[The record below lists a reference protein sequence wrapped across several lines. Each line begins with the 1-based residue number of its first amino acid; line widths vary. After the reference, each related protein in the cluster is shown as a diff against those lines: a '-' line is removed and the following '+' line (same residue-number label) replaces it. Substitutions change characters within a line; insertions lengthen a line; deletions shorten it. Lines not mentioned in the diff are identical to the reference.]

1 MQLKPKFIILW
12 FIYTLRIKQQSLPS
26 SGEGKASLFFI
37 CIYTQRQLYQSA
49 MDVQAVNISKTVKIW
64 EWRLFL
70 AQRHKVKTYSVSSGN
85 SVFSSSSCLANC
97 SLITSAR
104 EQEGVPVFTD
114 PHGLCHQQPK
124 QTVQLKN

>member
-49 MDVQAVNISKTVKIW
+49 MDVQTVKISKTVKIW

-70 AQRHKVKTYSVSSGN
+70 AQSKNLLRELRKQCVLIIQLFGQLFTHHISQRAGGGSS
-85 SVFSSSSCLANC
+85 L
-97 SLITSAR
+97 
-104 EQEGVPVFTD
+104 
-114 PHGLCHQQPK
+114 H
-124 QTVQLKN
+124 

>member
-37 CIYTQRQLYQSA
+37 YIYTQRQLYQSA
-49 MDVQAVNISKTVKIW
+49 MDVQTVKISKTVKIW

-70 AQRHKVKTYSVSSGN
+70 AQSKNLLRELRKQCVLIIQLFGQLFTHHISQRAGGGSS
-85 SVFSSSSCLANC
+85 L
-97 SLITSAR
+97 
-104 EQEGVPVFTD
+104 
-114 PHGLCHQQPK
+114 H
-124 QTVQLKN
+124 